1 MFCTGKH
8 LSVGRFTQFCVLTKK
23 GIAFEGPFVYN
34 VFIRVS
40 EPNWKEPLPERSKN
54 NNVYRQLYP

>member
-1 MFCTGKH
+1 MFCTEKH
-8 LSVGRFTQFCVLTKK
+8 LSTGRFTQFCVLTKK
-23 GIAFEGPFVYN
+23 DVAIATSFVYN

-54 NNVYRQLYP
+54 NNVYR